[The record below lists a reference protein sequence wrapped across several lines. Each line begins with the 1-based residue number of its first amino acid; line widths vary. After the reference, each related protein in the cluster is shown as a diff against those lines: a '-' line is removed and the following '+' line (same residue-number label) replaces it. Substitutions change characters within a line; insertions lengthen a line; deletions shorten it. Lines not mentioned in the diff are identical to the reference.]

1 MPLINIVMIWN
12 NSCCLLFSW
21 KIRNLWNHTLIT
33 KKLFLRWI
41 LHQKAFFIYF
51 TWNDDS
57 CGVLKCQTDTY
68 FNDLFIFL
76 QVFVQLSLYV
86 KKLWINNLRR
96 HMFAFNAMN
105 YKTNKGCSII
115 KDPTT
120 TTNYL
125 LQLQQQ
131 YTAQKQMVKTIFCID
146 N

>member
-105 YKTNKGCSII
+105 YKTNKGCNII
-115 KDPTT
+115 KGPTT

-125 LQLQQQ
+125 LQLQQHSRLCNNKWS
-131 YTAQKQMVKTIFCID
+131 KQLFI
-146 N
+146 